1 MVLSSREK
9 LLLALLA
16 LVLAGAALLLAAKAI
31 NGYENQLRAQVES
44 AEGALQQ
51 IRAAREELEKLQR
64 RPRTPALQ
72 QPLLAYLEQLAKKR
86 GLSDRLQLNGVPQD
100 RGKNLEAVEVKLDA
114 LALEELLG
122 FVYDVETGNA
132 ALGIDQVEL
141 TPSFRSRDLIR
152 LTMRVLA
159 QR

>member
-9 LLLALLA
+9 SLLGLLA
-16 LVLAGAALLLAAKAI
+16 LVLAGAALFFAAKAV
-31 NGYENQLRAQVES
+31 NGYENQLRARIEA
-44 AEGALQQ
+44 AEGALRQF
-51 IRAAREELEKLQR
+51 RAAGEELEKLQR
-64 RPRTPALQ
+64 APRTPALQ
-72 QPLLAYLEQLAKKR
+72 QPLLAYLEQLARKR

-114 LALEELLG
+114 LVLEELLG
-122 FVYDVETGNA
+122 FVYDVENGSA

-141 TPSFRSRDLIR
+141 TPSFRSRDLVR

>member
-9 LLLALLA
+9 SLLGLLA
-16 LVLAGAALLLAAKAI
+16 LVLACVGLFFAAKTI
-31 NGYENQLRAQVES
+31 SGFENQLRARIES
-44 AEGALQQ
+44 AQGTLQQ
-51 IRAAREELEKLQR
+51 IRAAREDLDKMR
-64 RPRTPALQ
+64 RAPRTPALQ
-72 QPLLAYLEQLAKKR
+72 QPLLAYLEQLARKR
-86 GLSDRLQLNGVPQD
+86 SLSDRLQLNGVPQD

-122 FVYDVETGNA
+122 FVYDVENGNA